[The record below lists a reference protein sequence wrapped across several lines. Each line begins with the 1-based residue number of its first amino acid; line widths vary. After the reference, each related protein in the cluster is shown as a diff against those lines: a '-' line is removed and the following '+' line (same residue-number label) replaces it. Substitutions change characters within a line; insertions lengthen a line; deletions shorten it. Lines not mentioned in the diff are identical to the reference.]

1 MDNQNSQKNQLQIEL
16 RQEIA
21 QGVYTNLAM
30 VSHSSSEV
38 VIDFIKM
45 LPGMQKADVQ
55 SRVLMAPE
63 HAKRLLLALQDN
75 LMKYEQNFGPIR
87 IPEPQNQA
95 KGRTIAPFQTKG
107 EA

>member
-1 MDNQNSQKNQLQIEL
+1 MNNDQNQKGQQLQIEL
-16 RQEIA
+16 SPELA
-21 QGVYTNLAM
+21 QGVYTNMAM

-45 LPGMQKADVQ
+45 LPGMQKAGVQ
-55 SRVLMAPE
+55 SRVVMAPE

-75 LMKYEQNFGPIR
+75 LMKYEQNFGPIKF
-87 IPEPQNQA
+87 PETQS
-95 KGRTIAPFQTKG
+95 KGRTISPFQLNKG

>member
-1 MDNQNSQKNQLQIEL
+1 MNDEQDYRKNQLQIEL
-16 RQEIA
+16 TPDVA
-21 QGVYTNLAM
+21 QGVYTNMAM

-45 LPGMQKADVQ
+45 LPGMQKASVQ

-63 HAKRLLLALQDN
+63 HAKRLLMALQDN
-75 LMKYEQNFGPIR
+75 LMRYEQNFGTIR
-87 IPEPQNQA
+87 IHEPSS
-95 KGRTIAPFQTKG
+95 KGRTISPFPQSKG